1 MVQISACAHHQTLSD
16 PPHRPRRF
24 RPQAR
29 RQSHLHWI
37 PLGRVLRS
45 AVSTVPKPVESC
57 RFENHDI
64 AVFLGDVF
72 FRIER
77 QRFFLLQVFFPVIST
92 GVI

>member
-1 MVQISACAHHQTLSD
+1 M
-16 PPHRPRRF
+16 
-24 RPQAR
+24 AR
-29 RQSHLHWI
+29 AAVGSV
-37 PLGRVLRS
+37 LGAFPGLGGADADRED
-45 AVSTVPKPVESC
+45 VSTVPKPVESC

-64 AVFLGDVF
+64 AVFLGGVF

>member
-1 MVQISACAHHQTLSD
+1 MARPAVVPPAGRGWVIRGAPLPGRWGKGGWGAFEESAED
-16 PPHRPRRF
+16 
-24 RPQAR
+24 
-29 RQSHLHWI
+29 
-37 PLGRVLRS
+37 
-45 AVSTVPKPVESC
+45 VSTVPKPVESC

>member
-1 MVQISACAHHQTLSD
+1 MNSD
-16 PPHRPRRF
+16 PLKVPPV
-24 RPQAR
+24 
-29 RQSHLHWI
+29 
-37 PLGRVLRS
+37 LGS
-45 AVSTVPKPVESC
+45 QTPPIIVSTVPKPVESC

-64 AVFLGDVF
+64 AVFLGGVF

>member
-1 MVQISACAHHQTLSD
+1 MECPYRPVVATGTATASRELCA
-16 PPHRPRRF
+16 
-24 RPQAR
+24 
-29 RQSHLHWI
+29 I
-37 PLGRVLRS
+37 PS
-45 AVSTVPKPVESC
+45 PCVSTVPKPVESC

>member
-1 MVQISACAHHQTLSD
+1 MADALNHDSPC
-16 PPHRPRRF
+16 
-24 RPQAR
+24 
-29 RQSHLHWI
+29 
-37 PLGRVLRS
+37 
-45 AVSTVPKPVESC
+45 VSTVPKPVESC

-64 AVFLGDVF
+64 AVFLGGVF

>member
-1 MVQISACAHHQTLSD
+1 VYFHC
-16 PPHRPRRF
+16 
-24 RPQAR
+24 
-29 RQSHLHWI
+29 
-37 PLGRVLRS
+37 
-45 AVSTVPKPVESC
+45 VSTVPKPVESC

-64 AVFLGDVF
+64 AVFLGGVF

>member
-1 MVQISACAHHQTLSD
+1 MSVRLQGSLQPDTA
-16 PPHRPRRF
+16 
-24 RPQAR
+24 
-29 RQSHLHWI
+29 
-37 PLGRVLRS
+37 PLGFLAELGWCSQEGSIRTVLA

>member
-1 MVQISACAHHQTLSD
+1 VTDIARANHRSLKAHQKVGFEVIHAIEYEGLTWD
-16 PPHRPRRF
+16 V
-24 RPQAR
+24 
-29 RQSHLHWI
+29 
-37 PLGRVLRS
+37 VLC
-45 AVSTVPKPVESC
+45 VSTVPKPVESC

>member
-1 MVQISACAHHQTLSD
+1 MGSMSAAK
-16 PPHRPRRF
+16 
-24 RPQAR
+24 
-29 RQSHLHWI
+29 
-37 PLGRVLRS
+37 LRS
-45 AVSTVPKPVESC
+45 RGEVSVTTSQPVNRCGLGADRALVFRSVSTVPKPVESC

>member
-1 MVQISACAHHQTLSD
+1 
-16 PPHRPRRF
+16 
-24 RPQAR
+24 
-29 RQSHLHWI
+29 
-37 PLGRVLRS
+37 
-45 AVSTVPKPVESC
+45 VESC

-64 AVFLGDVF
+64 AVFLGGVF

>member
-1 MVQISACAHHQTLSD
+1 MRD
-16 PPHRPRRF
+16 
-24 RPQAR
+24 
-29 RQSHLHWI
+29 
-37 PLGRVLRS
+37 
-45 AVSTVPKPVESC
+45 VSTVPKPVESC

>member
-1 MVQISACAHHQTLSD
+1 MVSWVGLCGIGPALA
-16 PPHRPRRF
+16 
-24 RPQAR
+24 
-29 RQSHLHWI
+29 
-37 PLGRVLRS
+37 GNVG
-45 AVSTVPKPVESC
+45 VSTVPKPVESC

>member
-1 MVQISACAHHQTLSD
+1 LGRASIGG
-16 PPHRPRRF
+16 HRPC
-24 RPQAR
+24 
-29 RQSHLHWI
+29 
-37 PLGRVLRS
+37 
-45 AVSTVPKPVESC
+45 VSTVPKPVESC